1 MQKESV
7 DQLISGARDALVVA
21 VEKLSRVREIPGF
34 GEDVLRALVLGT
46 VDLKNGLDLCVGKE
60 MKDGLVDDE
69 RGCSGGCGEQ
79 DCCGSCGGGGSCPE
93 RRGCDGGN
101 REDSPVD

>member
-1 MQKESV
+1 MQEESV
-7 DQLISGARDALVVA
+7 EQLIAGARNALVVA

-60 MKDGLVDDE
+60 MKDGLVDDK
-69 RGCSGGCGEQ
+69 RGCCGRCGEQ
-79 DCCGSCGGGGSCPE
+79 DCCGSCGGSGSCPE
-93 RRGCDGGN
+93 GGGCDGSN
-101 REDSPVD
+101 REDPSVG